1 MKPFERL
8 DGRTDRCQRLRSAC
22 YGLMGGKDSYE
33 SATYMKKALAER
45 AAFLMI
51 QMQDMDESEKA
62 DGKAI
67 QAINAFTGI
76 CKAIGSDV
84 DVGQMRCVD

>member
-51 QMQDMDESEKA
+51 QMQDMDDSEKA

-76 CKAIGSDV
+76 CKAIGVETDMDHPSCD
-84 DVGQMRCVD
+84 D

>member
-1 MKPFERL
+1 
-8 DGRTDRCQRLRSAC
+8 
-22 YGLMGGKDSYE
+22 
-33 SATYMKKALAER
+33 MKKALAER